1 MACTRF
7 TILMCGSTGAG
18 KSTAGNIAG
27 NIASGQPGAFKVG
40 HGTDSET
47 KRSEAIDF
55 NIVGPG
61 GIVYPC
67 RLIDTIGFG
76 DSELKPEKQFEGFST
91 FIDLAPGG
99 LNVICY
105 VQKWGRLKSDEQEA
119 MHLVAEAFGA
129 GQRTHT
135 AVVITHCTKEDGF
148 YEEEIKKSSAWS
160 RVIDY
165 FQGGRIYIDSQEHPE
180 VARAKLHQLML
191 HIIQKNNSEKLS
203 HAGFEEAVQYRLQKQ
218 QLINALPFDL
228 RTGPQT
234 ILDEL
239 QQGKK
244 SRSELEASIIQQQ
257 RVEARRQEQAR
268 NLKKAGE
275 DLQDQIGQTANAN
288 QRAEEANE
296 KKDEAEKR
304 ANAEAT
310 RSVELRTTNQGLEDE
325 LSRAKKQSE
334 STSAENRR
342 LAAEVAKGNADK
354 ESLEQTVRALEA
366 QVKKSEQTAKD
377 AEASVNGWAIAS
389 AVATGIAAGGVAF
402 CTAGASEVARGALA
416 LKTVVAAVGAGAP
429 VVLGVRKGGEEKI
442 QKAKNEVEKSQKLL
456 DDAKKKLGQ

>member
-27 NIASGQPGAFKVG
+27 NIACGQPGAFKVG

-165 FQGGRIYIDSQEHPE
+165 FQGGRIYIDSQEQPE
-180 VARAKLHQLML
+180 VARTKLHQLML

-288 QRAEEANE
+288 QRAEEA
-296 KKDEAEKR
+296 KRKTGEAEEWAR
-304 ANAEAT
+304 AEAQKSADLLT
-310 RSVELRTTNQGLEDE
+310 ANQGLEGK
-325 LSRAKKQSE
+325 LSQAKMQSE
-334 STSAENRR
+334 RTIADNRR
-342 LAAEVAKGNADK
+342 LAAEAAQAKADK
-354 ESLEQTVRALEA
+354 ERVEE
-366 QVKKSEQTAKD
+366 
-377 AEASVNGWAIAS
+377 
-389 AVATGIAAGGVAF
+389 
-402 CTAGASEVARGALA
+402 
-416 LKTVVAAVGAGAP
+416 
-429 VVLGVRKGGEEKI
+429 KGGWQSHYCEMH
-442 QKAKNEVEKSQKLL
+442 SQ
-456 DDAKKKLGQ
+456 

>member
-27 NIASGQPGAFKVG
+27 NIACGQPGAFKVG

-288 QRAEEANE
+288 QRAEEA
-296 KKDEAEKR
+296 KRKTGEAEEWAR
-304 ANAEAT
+304 AEAQKSADLLT
-310 RSVELRTTNQGLEDE
+310 ANQGLEGK
-325 LSRAKKQSE
+325 LSQAKMQSE
-334 STSAENRR
+334 RTIADNRR
-342 LAAEVAKGNADK
+342 LAAEAAQAKADK
-354 ESLEQTVRALEA
+354 ERVEEKVNLLAAKVKEYEEAAKKAEDALSNKTIGWAVVSGLAGAGLAAATGGATEITRQALAARALLTAATSSVSVGVGVWTNGQKHIKELHDKVKETKTARDEA
-366 QVKKSEQTAKD
+366 QKK
-377 AEASVNGWAIAS
+377 
-389 AVATGIAAGGVAF
+389 
-402 CTAGASEVARGALA
+402 
-416 LKTVVAAVGAGAP
+416 
-429 VVLGVRKGGEEKI
+429 
-442 QKAKNEVEKSQKLL
+442 
-456 DDAKKKLGQ
+456 